1 MNARLRKHRLAM
13 AIGMTAAALTLPAQE
28 KPLAGPFTT
37 AQSGDGQKLYQAMC
51 SSCHRPDLTGHNDTP
66 PLAGK
71 YFVKQWRDRSVQD
84 LLGYLR
90 TTMPPRSQGSLT
102 DETAADLV
110 AFILEANGATAGT
123 APLTASINV
132 VIRRV
137 LPVDVPERS
146 GK

>member
-1 MNARLRKHRLAM
+1 MNHALRKYWIAPT
-13 AIGMTAAALTLPAQE
+13 IIVCTLTLLAQE
-28 KPLAGPFTT
+28 KPAAGPFTA

-51 SSCHRPDLTGHNDTP
+51 ASCHRPDLSGHNDTP

-84 LLGYLR
+84 LMGYLR

-110 AFILEANGATAGT
+110 AFILESNGASAGGT
-123 APLTASINV
+123 PLTQTTNV
-132 VIRRV
+132 VIRKI

>member
-1 MNARLRKHRLAM
+1 MGSLRRYWIVA
-13 AIGMTAAALTLPAQE
+13 AIMIAVAVTLPVQE
-28 KPLAGPFTT
+28 KPAAGPFTS

-51 SSCHRPDLTGHNDTP
+51 SSCHRPDLSGHGDTP
-66 PLAGK
+66 QLAGK

-84 LLGYLR
+84 LMGYLR
-90 TTMPPRSQGSLT
+90 TTMPPRSQGALT

-110 AFILEANGATAGT
+110 AFILESNGASAGS
-123 APLTASINV
+123 APLTQATNV
-132 VIRRV
+132 AIRRI